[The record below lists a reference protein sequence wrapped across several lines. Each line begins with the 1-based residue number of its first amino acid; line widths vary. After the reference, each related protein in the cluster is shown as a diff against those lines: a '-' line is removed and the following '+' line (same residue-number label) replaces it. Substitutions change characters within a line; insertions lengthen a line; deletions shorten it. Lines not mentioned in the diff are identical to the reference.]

1 MTTVRSL
8 DLTGAAAPALSTTS
22 DMPQV
27 GPKPEPPKGA
37 VSDAELA
44 AGGMQVVPK
53 KEGKA
58 DAKETDAG
66 DKKSVEDKEAKTDK
80 PDKGAKPDGD
90 DSVDKDADKDTQETP
105 PWMKREI
112 TKARNREREA
122 LKRAEEAE
130 ARAKATEERFDRAF
144 KALET
149 RAGDEAKTKEITEPR
164 PKRTDFD
171 DPDKYEASLIKWT
184 TEVAARE
191 TQARIETAERERK
204 EGETKKERE
213 TAEAE
218 HQKKVSA
225 AWEKS
230 KESAME
236 KYPDWEEVAMSDKVS
251 ISPAMAVA
259 MMEVNRVKGNAG
271 EIAYYLGKNP
281 AEAERIAKLEA
292 NEDILIEISELSAK
306 LKLAPVERKV
316 SQAPK
321 PPKPI
326 TGSRET
332 VERADEEL
340 PMEEYAAKRQAQLR
354 SHTN

>member
-1 MTTVRSL
+1 MKIIRGGRSNFPTAV
-8 DLTGAAAPALSTTS
+8 DEAPLTERS
-22 DMPQV
+22 
-27 GPKPEPPKGA
+27 
-37 VSDAELA
+37 LA
-44 AGGMQVVPK
+44 AGLLAVQSWLLGTAVSLTQLVITTFLNLTAQSATPTAPTSGVDLFGQK
-53 KEGKA
+53 V
-58 DAKETDAG
+58 AG
-66 DKKSVEDKEAKTDK
+66 RTLSRAI
-80 PDKGAKPDGD
+80 
-90 DSVDKDADKDTQETP
+90 S
-105 PWMKREI
+105 EI
-112 TKARNREREA
+112 
-122 LKRAEEAE
+122 
-130 ARAKATEERFDRAF
+130 
-144 KALET
+144 
-149 RAGDEAKTKEITEPR
+149 G
-164 PKRTDFD
+164 
-171 DPDKYEASLIKWT
+171 
-184 TEVAARE
+184 AARYV
-191 TQARIETAERERK
+191 Q
-204 EGETKKERE
+204 
-213 TAEAE
+213 
-218 HQKKVSA
+218 SA